1 MWVVSSVLV
10 STVCGSYSG
19 PLDLHSS
26 LSSCCKCVC
35 RYGVNGGTG
44 GAQSALG
51 KRLGKWLMSSLQQ
64 QQTQKVKVA
73 TS

>member
-1 MWVVSSVLV
+1 
-10 STVCGSYSG
+10 
-19 PLDLHSS
+19 
-26 LSSCCKCVC
+26 
-35 RYGVNGGTG
+35 VNGGTG